1 MRPTPSGRQ
10 PHSRAVVGASF
21 STGAMGMRL
30 RAHQR
35 AFRSP
40 LWKPSGT
47 EAGET
52 PMERSLPNRSP
63 FFILYPREN
72 FSFCQ
77 HFPSAERITA
87 FLQENPPFPAAYAA
101 FRFSLA

>member
-1 MRPTPSGRQ
+1 
-10 PHSRAVVGASF
+10 
-21 STGAMGMRL
+21 
-30 RAHQR
+30 
-35 AFRSP
+35 
-40 LWKPSGT
+40 
-47 EAGET
+47 
-52 PMERSLPNRSP
+52 MERSLPNRSP

-87 FLQENPPFPAAYAA
+87 FLQENPPFPAAYAT